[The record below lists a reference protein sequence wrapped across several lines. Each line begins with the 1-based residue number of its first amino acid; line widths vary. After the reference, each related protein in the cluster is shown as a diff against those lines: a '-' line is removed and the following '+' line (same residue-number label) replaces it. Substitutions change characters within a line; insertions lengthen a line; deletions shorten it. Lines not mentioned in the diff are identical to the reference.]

1 MWPQQ
6 NLLQWTWHCFTYP
19 HTRKNGMNTHSPG
32 KFSVAKCVLFAG
44 LAAAGLQFAP
54 AAIAASG
61 APLPRC
67 TPNTQSLYIARYTEG
82 AAGQFPTVALDKVQL
97 GAGSTVTSTTV
108 WSGQGAPV
116 PAPEASGNAGAT
128 VAMGMNRQNGYIY
141 AIRAVGNDP
150 AWPGTWQSHNRR
162 IQVLTSGAPGVDNLG
177 TIQGLPNGTGGA
189 GDLWQQLG
197 PNYNAA
203 DVDPVTGDLIIA
215 TFQTGGSLS
224 RLIRV
229 SLTGDVPTYSS
240 TLTLSG
246 PIPGA
251 QSGDFAINAA
261 GTHAYGVAYT
271 AGTSIPLVFPS
282 STPYSI
288 NLSTGL
294 VTYLPAVTGADA
306 FVPYGAGATLQ
317 DGNMAFYSSGGS
329 SGPITIPPSI
339 RVMTPAGALSGTYTY
354 TGSNSADA
362 ASCLPKL
369 KAKLEC
375 TPTALVDADNNVST
389 CTVTLDQAAPAAGM
403 SVALTLPASNP
414 RYSTTCA
421 SPVTFAAGQTT
432 AQCTIT
438 ATPNVVPADGNAT
451 ADISLRTPDPLAHYE
466 LDPPTSAS
474 IVVQNDDLP
483 TVSIACTPATLV
495 DSAGQESVC
504 TISSNVPAPVG
515 GMRVGLT
522 TFAANPRY
530 ATTCGASVVLAEGTS
545 SSTCTVTATANTVP
559 SDGSVTGSI
568 ALQANAA
575 AYNLGTP
582 SSADVVV
589 NDDDSVTPPGGNGD
603 PIGVPVGGWPAGLGL
618 AALAWAQLRK
628 RRQTAQ
634 TD

>member
-32 KFSVAKCVLFAG
+32 KFSVAKCALFAG

-162 IQVLTSGAPGVDNLG
+162 IQVLKYGASGVDNLG

-451 ADISLRTPDPLAHYE
+451 ADISLSTPDPLADYE
-466 LDPPTSAS
+466 LDTPTSAS

-515 GMRVGLT
+515 GMTVGLAP
-522 TFAANPRY
+522 FAANPRY

-559 SDGSVTGSI
+559 GDGSVTGSI

-589 NDDDSVTPPGGNGD
+589 NDDDSVPPGD
-603 PIGVPVGGWPAGLGL
+603 PLGVPVGGWPAGLGL

>member
-32 KFSVAKCVLFAG
+32 KFSVAKCALFAG

-162 IQVLTSGAPGVDNLG
+162 IQVLKYGASGVDNLG

-451 ADISLRTPDPLAHYE
+451 ADISLSTPDPLADYE
-466 LDPPTSAS
+466 LDTPTSAS

-515 GMRVGLT
+515 GMTVGLAP
-522 TFAANPRY
+522 FAANPRY

-559 SDGSVTGSI
+559 GDGSVTGSI

>member
-1 MWPQQ
+1 MEATAP
-6 NLLQWTWHCFTYP
+6 
-19 HTRKNGMNTHSPG
+19 NTAP
-32 KFSVAKCVLFAG
+32 KTILE
-44 LAAAGLQFAP
+44 LATAP
-54 AAIAASG
+54 ATG
-61 APLPRC
+61 AVTRTTIWDGQTAPTPSPRDLSK
-67 TPNTQSLYIARYTEG
+67 N
-82 AAGQFPTVALDKVQL
+82 V
-97 GAGSTVTSTTV
+97 
-108 WSGQGAPV
+108 
-116 PAPEASGNAGAT
+116 GAT
-128 VAMGMNRQNGYIY
+128 VAGGMGKDGYIY
-141 AIRAVGNDP
+141 AMRAVGTQEPGWDLQG
-150 AWPGTWQSHNRR
+150 GTWGNPNFEWRTHTRHYEMLR
-162 IQVLTSGAPGVDNLG
+162 YGRDGVDNLG
-177 TIQGLPNGTGGA
+177 IVAGLGPYRMLSSNPADVPGA
-189 GDLWQQLG
+189 IDARLG
-197 PNYNAA
+197 PNFNAA
-203 DVDPVTGDLIIA
+203 DIDPVTGIMYVA
-215 TFQTGGSLS
+215 SFQTGGALN
-224 RLIRV
+224 RLYRI
-229 SLTGDVPTYSS
+229 DVTQTPPQYLS
-240 TLTLSG
+240 TLNLSAN
-246 PIPGA
+246 IPGA
-251 QSGDFAINAA
+251 QSGDFAIDAA
-261 GTHAYGVAYT
+261 GQYAYGIAK
-271 AGTSIPLVFPS
+271 ASGTFGN
-282 STPYSI
+282 STSYRI
-288 NLSTGL
+288 NLATGQVENLATGL
-294 VTYLPAVTGADA
+294 GIFP
-306 FVPYGAGATLQ
+306 FGAGARLAN
-317 DGNMAFYSSGGS
+317 GKMAFYNPLGTQ
-329 SGPITIPPSI
+329 IMTIP
-339 RVMTPAGALSGTYTY
+339 AGTL
-354 TGSNSADA
+354 GSNQSTATADSSDA
-362 ASCLPKL
+362 AACLPKL

-375 TPTALVDADNNVST
+375 TPTTLVDADNNVST

-451 ADISLRTPDPLAHYE
+451 ADISLSTPDPLADYE
-466 LDPPTSAS
+466 LDTPTSAS

-515 GMRVGLT
+515 GMTVGLAP
-522 TFAANPRY
+522 FAANPRY

>member
-1 MWPQQ
+1 
-6 NLLQWTWHCFTYP
+6 
-19 HTRKNGMNTHSPG
+19 
-32 KFSVAKCVLFAG
+32 
-44 LAAAGLQFAP
+44 
-54 AAIAASG
+54 
-61 APLPRC
+61 
-67 TPNTQSLYIARYTEG
+67 
-82 AAGQFPTVALDKVQL
+82 
-97 GAGSTVTSTTV
+97 
-108 WSGQGAPV
+108 
-116 PAPEASGNAGAT
+116 
-128 VAMGMNRQNGYIY
+128 
-141 AIRAVGNDP
+141 
-150 AWPGTWQSHNRR
+150 
-162 IQVLTSGAPGVDNLG
+162 
-177 TIQGLPNGTGGA
+177 
-189 GDLWQQLG
+189 
-197 PNYNAA
+197 
-203 DVDPVTGDLIIA
+203 
-215 TFQTGGSLS
+215 
-224 RLIRV
+224 
-229 SLTGDVPTYSS
+229 
-240 TLTLSG
+240 
-246 PIPGA
+246 
-251 QSGDFAINAA
+251 
-261 GTHAYGVAYT
+261 
-271 AGTSIPLVFPS
+271 
-282 STPYSI
+282 
-288 NLSTGL
+288 

-451 ADISLRTPDPLAHYE
+451 ADISLSTPDPLADYE
-466 LDPPTSAS
+466 LDTPTSAS

-515 GMRVGLT
+515 GMTVGLAP
-522 TFAANPRY
+522 FAANPRY

-559 SDGSVTGSI
+559 GDGSVTGSI